1 MYRLLLYLY
10 PSSFRAEYGDEMAR
24 IFHKRRAAAGGAL
37 SVLWL
42 WISEIMDVAG
52 NAAVIHWDILQRDL
66 RYTLRTVR
74 RSPGFALTA
83 IVVTA
88 LGIGANTAVFSVVNH
103 VLLRPMPYQ
112 DSERLLRLWEK
123 PPSYSHNEVS
133 PPNFRDWQRMSTSF
147 EGMAS
152 YANISVNLVGNGTPE
167 RMDGASVNP
176 RLLSL
181 LGVKPVIGR
190 LFTDEDDRSGAGGA
204 VLISYGLWQSRFG
217 GTPAVLGQSV
227 RLDDEPHTVIGVLPS
242 NFFFPDRDVRVWTT
256 LRLRES
262 DYEDR
267 DNNYLKV
274 VAKLKNN
281 VSVDQARAEMAV
293 IAEKLERE
301 YPENNANT
309 GITVDRLRDAVST
322 QSRLLL
328 AALLG
333 ASGCVLLIACMNLAN
348 LFLVR
353 AMARRKELT
362 VRTAL
367 GAGRERL
374 IRQLFTESLVFALAG
389 SVAGLALADASLPLL
404 ATLVP
409 ASLPIGDATILDVR
423 VLSFT
428 TILLFITAIG
438 LGVLPAL
445 RISSGD
451 DLSGLRE
458 GSRSGI
464 GGRKER
470 LRVILVTAE
479 VTASVVLLVAS
490 GLLLRALWRIQS
502 VDPGF
507 KSTGVLTLQTPL
519 PMPKYEVTARRI
531 DFYSRVLSEIRA
543 LPAVDGAAYI
553 SGLPMVMRGG
563 IWDVEIKGRPADTGD
578 APTVGLR
585 FVSPGFFQTLDI
597 KKVAGR
603 DVSDADTNHTPMVAV
618 VSESFVR
625 RFFPGEAGVGR
636 RFTCASQERTIV
648 GVVHDVFFRGLERK
662 SEPQVY
668 LPYAQVP
675 DASLDYYAP
684 KALVIKTSA
693 NNEAA
698 LASVRRIV
706 QKVDPE
712 MPLSDIRTLEDV
724 ILSET
729 APRRVQI
736 RVIGAFAAL
745 SLLLAGIGIHGL
757 LGFAVSERTPEI
769 GLRMAL
775 GARSTDILRMVLHQ
789 GFQVIAIG
797 GSLGLLLAY
806 AAARAMEAML
816 AGIKPGDATTFLV
829 ACAIAMLT
837 TLSGSLGSAIRALRI
852 DPALA
857 MRAE

>member
-1 MYRLLLYLY
+1 MYRFLLYLY
-10 PSSFRAEYGDEMAR
+10 PASFRAEYGEELAH
-24 IFHKRRAAAGGAL
+24 IFHKRRAAARSL
-37 SVLWL
+37 LPVLWL
-42 WISEIMDVAG
+42 WISEIVDVAG

-66 RYTLRTVR
+66 RYTLRTAR
-74 RSPGFALTA
+74 RSPVFALTA

-112 DSERLLRLWEK
+112 DSERLLKLWEK
-123 PPSYSHNEVS
+123 PPSYSRNEVS

-152 YANISVNLVGNGTPE
+152 YANTSVNLVGNGAPE

-176 RLLSL
+176 QLFSL
-181 LGVKPVIGR
+181 LGVRPVIGR
-190 LFTDEDDRSGAGGA
+190 LFTDDDDRTGAGGA
-204 VLISYGLWQSRFG
+204 VVISYGLWQSRFG

-227 RLDDEPHTVIGVLPS
+227 RLDDEPYTVIGVLPA

-262 DYEDR
+262 DFEDR

-281 VSVDQARAEMAV
+281 VSVDQARAEMTV
-293 IAEKLERE
+293 IAQKLERE

-309 GITVDRLRDAVST
+309 GITVERLRDAVPA

-333 ASGCVLLIACMNLAN
+333 ASGCVLLIACTNLAN

-374 IRQLFTESLVFALAG
+374 IRQLFTESLVFAIAG
-389 SVAGLALADASLPLL
+389 AIAGLLLADASLPLL

-409 ASLPIGDATILDVR
+409 ASLPIGEATILDVR

-428 TILLFITAIG
+428 TTLLFITAIG

-470 LRVILVTAE
+470 LRAILVTAE

-490 GLLLRALWRIQS
+490 GLLVRALWRIQS
-502 VDPGF
+502 VDTGF
-507 KSTGVLTLQTPL
+507 KSAGVLTLQTPL
-519 PMPKYEVTARRI
+519 PMPKYEITARRV

-543 LPAVDGAAYI
+543 LPEVHGAAYI

-563 IWDVEIKGRPADTGD
+563 IWDVEVKGRPAETGD

-585 FVSPGFFQTLDI
+585 FLTPGFFQTLDI
-597 KKVAGR
+597 KKIAGR
-603 DVSDADTNHTPMVAV
+603 DVSDSDTNNTPMVAV
-618 VSESFVR
+618 VSDSFVR
-625 RFFPGEAGVGR
+625 RFFPGESGVGR
-636 RFTCASQERTIV
+636 RFTCAFQERTIV
-648 GVVHDVFFRGLERK
+648 GVVHDVRFRGLERE

-675 DASLDYYAP
+675 DASLEFYAP
-684 KALVIKTSA
+684 KALVIRTSA
-693 NNEAA
+693 ENEAA
-698 LASVRRIV
+698 LASIRRIV

-712 MPLSDIRTLEDV
+712 MPLSDIQTLEDV

-775 GARSTDILRMVLHQ
+775 GARSTDILRMILNQ
-789 GFQVIAIG
+789 GLRVIAIG

-806 AAARAMEAML
+806 FAARAMQAML
-816 AGIKPGDATTFLV
+816 AGIQPGDAATFLA
-829 ACAIAMLT
+829 ACAIALFT